1 MKSLWNLFSSSL
13 RALNKLM
20 AYLSAILIV
29 VCSLVLCYEVL
40 TRYVIHVSNDWVIE
54 LSVFMLIAATF
65 MAAAHTQRERA
76 HVGIEL
82 LDEIMSKRAT
92 QWRLLFGDVL
102 SGLFCALVA
111 VLSWEYF
118 WEAYSEG
125 WDSGSTWSPKMWI
138 PYSFMAAGM
147 TLLTLEFVV
156 QTVEGLGKLFAP
168 QSQVATSHNT
178 TKQEA

>member
-1 MKSLWNLFSSSL
+1 MKAIWNAFSSSL
-13 RALNKLM
+13 RLLNKLM
-20 AYLSAILIV
+20 AYMSAILIV
-29 VCSLVLCYEVL
+29 LCSLVLCYEVI

-76 HVGIEL
+76 HVGIEI
-82 LDEIMSKRAT
+82 LDEVMSKKAT

-102 SGLFCALVA
+102 SCAFCVLVA

-118 WEAYSEG
+118 YEAYSEG

-147 TLLTLEFVV
+147 TLLSLEFLV
-156 QTVEGLGKLFAP
+156 QIIEGVGKVMRP
-168 QSQVATSHNT
+168 MSNQ
-178 TKQEA
+178 QEA